1 MMVQKIKID
10 NDDDSC
16 MHGDADAEIYAEA
29 VDLAAHMGHLECER
43 HQQQLLRVTVLK
55 FRRRYCRVTNNEVDV
70 PVQWLAQTSDVCQH
84 LKRTALP

>member
-1 MMVQKIKID
+1 
-10 NDDDSC
+10 
-16 MHGDADAEIYAEA
+16 
-29 VDLAAHMGHLECER
+29 
-43 HQQQLLRVTVLK
+43 VLK